1 MCSSDL
7 EAGEELG
14 ALRCGE
20 LRVRP
25 AFGFGGSEGEASS
38 NSLDETVS
46 AELLIEIGSQDSIH
60 IIASSDEAALTMIA
74 EFQQIRTQAALI
86 QTPESGAESAIDLQ
100 IQFPTETP
108 ARTNR
113 FANLSVRDTIEFGR
127 YEQDNDLTNGSEPIV
142 WQVLEVSD
150 ESAMMITRYGL
161 DKKRLS

>member
-7 EAGEELG
+7 TLLA
-14 ALRCGE
+14 
-20 LRVRP
+20 
-25 AFGFGGSEGEASS
+25 GFGGLEGEASS

-100 IQFPTETP
+100 IQFPNDVLIIADP
-108 ARTNR
+108 Y
-113 FANLSVRDTIEFGR
+113 DTWDHWQDGFIVLPLEKFFYEWNDFNIEKC
-127 YEQDNDLTNGSEPIV
+127 YQEKNSKELKYVNT
-142 WQVLEVSD
+142 
-150 ESAMMITRYGL
+150 
-161 DKKRLS
+161 